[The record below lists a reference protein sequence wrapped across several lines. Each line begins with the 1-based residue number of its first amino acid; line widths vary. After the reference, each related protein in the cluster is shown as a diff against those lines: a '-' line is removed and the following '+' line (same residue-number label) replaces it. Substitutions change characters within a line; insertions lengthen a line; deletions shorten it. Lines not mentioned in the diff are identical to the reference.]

1 MRYGLLGICVTLIAA
16 GIASGEAMKDELR
29 DFRGIPWS
37 NAFDSQRDNMN
48 LIRRE
53 GNVAYYR
60 KKGESLTFGQ
70 ADAVK
75 IAYRYYKDQFS
86 AGVVQ
91 TFGANNKTALLAT
104 LHRMHGEPLRP
115 RKRVEQYMWQGN
127 EASIVLTCEAN
138 SYCVAE
144 FYSLALSETESA
156 DTGIPEAHKTYEK
169 DDD

>member
-1 MRYGLLGICVTLIAA
+1 MAYWLPGICVSLFIT
-16 GIASGEAMKDELR
+16 GIASGETMKDELR
-29 DFRGIPWS
+29 DFRGIPWLS
-37 NAFDSQRDNMN
+37 VLDTQRGNMN
-48 LIRRE
+48 LIRRD

-104 LHRMHGEPLRP
+104 LQRMHGEPLRP
-115 RKRVEQYMWQGN
+115 REHVEQYMWRGN

-138 SYCVAE
+138 SYCLAE

-156 DTGIPEAHKTYEK
+156 DTGIPEAHKTYDK
-169 DDD
+169 GDD